1 MRLLQSTRFSPL
13 RFAIAAFLPLL
24 LGTRATFKVRYVGS
38 AWVEITDLVLSRA
51 KSLYRKSIHA
61 LSGLLI

>member
-24 LGTRATFKVRYVGS
+24 LGSRATFRVRYVGS
-38 AWVEITDLVLSRA
+38 AWVEITDLVLSRPNNSIE
-51 KSLYRKSIHA
+51 SLYMHLA
-61 LSGLLI
+61 DC

>member
-24 LGTRATFKVRYVGS
+24 LGSRATFRVRYVGS
-38 AWVEITDLVLSRA
+38 AWVEITLS
-51 KSLYRKSIHA
+51 KVYTCT
-61 LSGLLI
+61 